1 MACSR
6 LIANKPSINDLF
18 YLLAYSLEETEKM
31 ASIFKRDADQD
42 LLKEIILKLKL
53 IREYDEKM

>member
-6 LIANKPSINDLF
+6 LIAIKPSINDLF
-18 YLLAYSLEETEKM
+18 YSLAYSLEETEKM

-53 IREYDEKM
+53 IRECYEKM

>member
-1 MACSR
+1 MAFSR

-18 YLLAYSLEETEKM
+18 YSLAYSLEETEKM
-31 ASIFKRDADQD
+31 ASIIKIDADQD

-53 IREYDEKM
+53 I